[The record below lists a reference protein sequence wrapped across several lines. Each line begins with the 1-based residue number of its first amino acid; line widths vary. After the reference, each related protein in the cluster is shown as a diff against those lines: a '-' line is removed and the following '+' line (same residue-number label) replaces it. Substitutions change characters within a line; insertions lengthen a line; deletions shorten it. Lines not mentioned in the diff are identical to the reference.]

1 MNTMAVIAL
10 FGLFGLGVFLYL
22 FYRLLCLMDDVRYL
36 ADRTRGNRNGM
47 SRLPQSFI
55 VIAGIAIALFILLFF
70 AVRADF
76 GDSLSL
82 VSSLWGLTPTPSAA
96 LFA

>member
-1 MNTMAVIAL
+1 MNTMSVIAL
-10 FGLFGLGVFLYL
+10 FGLFGLGVSIYL

-36 ADRTRGNRNGM
+36 ADRTRGNRSGA

-55 VIAGIAIALFILLFF
+55 IISGIAIALLILLFF

-76 GDSLSL
+76 GGSLAFLSL
-82 VSSLWGLTPTPSAA
+82 LGPSSVTGTG